1 MPISA
6 IFKKFKQFFQI
17 ANLLSRKS
25 QAVER
30 FQFPWAII
38 LFETQAGIKM
48 PRLPILEKKKDLFKD
63 NIYFSKQTKYS
74 IVLRIPKQY
83 ESLTRNLD
91 EKSQIVL
98 LKSFKDFFL
107 KKRHV
112 FLKKIWSFELL
123 EIAWA
128 IITSG
133 KHSEGKYPW
142 LVFLKTFKYSFEKKY
157 LSPQK
162 TQVFE
167 RLQNTWPTVN
177 FETYLEKELAKLSVF
192 ESFKTFFFQVIYL
205 FFQKKPNSESFE
217 ISRAVNTFGTYS
229 TWN

>member
-1 MPISA
+1 MPIPA
-6 IFKKFKQFFQI
+6 IFKKFKQFFKTT
-17 ANLLSRKS
+17 NLLPRKS
-25 QAVER
+25 QAVEH
-30 FQFPWAII
+30 FQFSWAII
-38 LFETQAGIKM
+38 IFETQAGRKM
-48 PRLPILEKKKDLFKD
+48 PRLPILEKIKDLFKD
-63 NIYFSKQTKYS
+63 NIYFSKQTKTFN
-74 IVLRIPKQY
+74 VLRSPKQY

-91 EKSQIVL
+91 KKSQIVL